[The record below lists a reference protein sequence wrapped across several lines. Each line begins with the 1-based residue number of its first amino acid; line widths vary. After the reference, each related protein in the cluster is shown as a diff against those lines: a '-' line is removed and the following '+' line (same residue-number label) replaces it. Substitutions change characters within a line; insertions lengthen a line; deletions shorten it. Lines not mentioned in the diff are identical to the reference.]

1 MNFFVLGLNHQTAPL
16 AIREQF
22 AFAEKN
28 LSERL
33 KEFQVMANAKEII
46 FLSTCNRSE
55 FYCVDGDPQQLI
67 QKMSA
72 HVGFDLDALQA
83 VLYLH
88 HNEAALRHLARVSS
102 GLDSMI
108 LGEPQILGQVK
119 SAYEIASEAGTV
131 AKQLHQIFQHNF
143 FLSKKIRTETAIGKN
158 PVSVAFAAVRLAKHL
173 FSKLDQSKILM
184 LGAGETIELTARH
197 FFEQGARQFIFANRT
212 LARAENL
219 ANQYHA
225 DAITLDELA
234 VVLPEVDIIV
244 AATDSTKALVKFSLL
259 EKTREKNKSKAL
271 LIIDL
276 AVPRNVDSDVAN
288 WPDVYLYT
296 IDDLQAIVLD
306 NADQRQAAAQI
317 AAEMIDHEVQLFLGK
332 LLIAPRAEV
341 IQSFMSETDKA
352 LAEFFADE
360 AIQGLSAAEQEAVK
374 KLVRRLQHEALLAF
388 KK

>member
-1 MNFFVLGLNHQTAPL
+1 
-16 AIREQF
+16 
-22 AFAEKN
+22 
-28 LSERL
+28 
-33 KEFQVMANAKEII
+33 
-46 FLSTCNRSE
+46 
-55 FYCVDGDPQQLI
+55 
-67 QKMSA
+67 
-72 HVGFDLDALQA
+72 
-83 VLYLH
+83 
-88 HNEAALRHLARVSS
+88 
-102 GLDSMI
+102 
-108 LGEPQILGQVK
+108 
-119 SAYEIASEAGTV
+119 
-131 AKQLHQIFQHNF
+131 
-143 FLSKKIRTETAIGKN
+143 
-158 PVSVAFAAVRLAKHL
+158 
-173 FSKLDQSKILM
+173 M